1 LFPGGR
7 GKKCAQRP
15 MHKRWL
21 LANLRAYC
29 QVRERIV
36 EVERVVEVPV
46 DRIVYQEREV
56 PVERIVYQEREVQV
70 PVFKEVTKEVIKEV
84 PVERIVYK
92 DREVKQ
98 LSSCHYSFNGCC
110 CVRCSPRSTRR
121 GADTSSPPAGSY
133 REGYIPG

>member
-1 LFPGGR
+1 
-7 GKKCAQRP
+7 

-46 DRIVYQEREV
+46 D
-56 PVERIVYQEREVQV
+56 RIVYQEREVQV